1 MWTVQGIGAT
11 EARPGHSRNEDIFL
25 VDDAQG
31 LYAVADGFGG
41 HPAGEVASAAAV
53 ATAARALRAQRA
65 ATDPDALDLTGSLER
80 AVQHACGEVYAM
92 AAARPEWGGMCCSLT
107 LALVV
112 GEQAAVAHVGNSR
125 LYLVRRG
132 SLHRL
137 TTDHTLPAA
146 LASSGAI
153 PADEATA
160 HPFSHVLTRSIGSHE
175 AVLVDTL
182 VFDLAPGDR
191 LLLCTR
197 GLANL
202 LDAAPELVIEAVEDQ
217 DLDGLAQWLI
227 DQANTREPEG
237 DLSAVVIAA
246 GPQDGDVEGTD
257 THRKLGALG
266 APFLFEALELPQLSQ
281 ILAACTLEAY
291 GPGEVVVATG
301 APLDRLCR
309 LHRRRGPAALVVVV
323 MDADVPAHERLRVR
337 RCGCD
342 PHLARPV
349 AAALHRPPVRS
360 LRPADRR
367 RPLPEHRPLGQH
379 RRNGSSVPF
388 PPEPER
394 PIARQPI
401 PRPAKPPRPLLQE
414 DRILEPLPL
423 HPHPEGLERPAG

>member
-301 APLDRLCR
+301 APLDRLLIGLDGRFVISRDAEELGALGAGGVAGAASLLVPRAARATLTAATPAR
-309 LHRRRGPAALVVVV
+309 LLAIRSEDYRTLVQRRPRLGALL
-323 MDADVPAHERLRVR
+323 MERLAR
-337 RCGCD
+337 RLSEEMELLRGGD
-342 PHLARPV
+342 GGAE
-349 AAALHRPPVRS
+349 PP
-360 LRPADRR
+360 
-367 RPLPEHRPLGQH
+367 
-379 RRNGSSVPF
+379 NNW
-388 PPEPER
+388 
-394 PIARQPI
+394 I
-401 PRPAKPPRPLLQE
+401 
-414 DRILEPLPL
+414 
-423 HPHPEGLERPAG
+423 